1 MNIDIITNKLKEY
14 LLSDKSTINDIELF
28 LNYSISSDALERL
41 EIYIDEV
48 VVQMPDEI
56 IKKYYDKFCG

>member
-14 LLSDKSTINDIELF
+14 LLSDKATINDIELF

-41 EIYIDEV
+41 ETYIDEV